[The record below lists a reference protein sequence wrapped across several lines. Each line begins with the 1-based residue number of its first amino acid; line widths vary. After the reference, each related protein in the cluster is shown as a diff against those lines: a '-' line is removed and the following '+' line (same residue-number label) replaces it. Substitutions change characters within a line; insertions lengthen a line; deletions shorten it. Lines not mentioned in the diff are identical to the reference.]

1 MATTKQ
7 TPANLIANPTT
18 GNLQAPLMGNPT
30 PANPQPLMGNPTPA
44 SAALQHMLTN
54 PAQPAARQQ
63 FLSNQAQAAAAA
75 PTMQQQMLT
84 TPAQAAASEAMHQ
97 IYGNQTPVNLQHT
110 PGTVQQP
117 LLTGGQ
123 HAPTDHLQQQFGS
136 HQIPAHAQPHMVI
149 NRNRQQPQLGLMQT
163 PTNVAHQ
170 PQHTTAVQKQ
180 IVPTVN
186 DMQPQQMLATNQAL
200 HNPMMRSDRLM
211 FSSSD
216 DTVMSKQIQATHVP
230 DGREIDVKPLL
241 FIVED
246 IFKRAV
252 PSVLAISG
260 LDGQAST
267 EAIEES
273 TYQSNFMGMLEA
285 MAYVID
291 RISCEISCKCSGGG
305 DAHATTIAILNMLTS
320 YSWDAKLAIALSA
333 FAVNYGEFWLVAQSY
348 TTNQLSKAVAILK
361 QLPEILENSSMLKP
375 QFDAI
380 KNLIKAMVD
389 ISKCIGEFR
398 ELPTH
403 YISSDVEALTTARSH
418 VPVAV
423 YWTIR
428 SILACSSQITGLT
441 LLGREH
447 MVSTT
452 EAWELSS
459 LAHKLSNMHTHLK
472 TQLAICYKLIEEKKH
487 IEGYQNLRHLFDM
500 AHIDNM
506 KILRALIYQKDDL
519 LPLVDGAT
527 KNRVNIEVL
536 RRKNVLLL
544 ISDLDISQEEIVIL
558 EQIYSEAR
566 QHTRHDSLYEVVWLP
581 ILDPTIPWT
590 ETKQERFED
599 LKSTMPWYTVHHP
612 SLIDRA
618 VIKFTKEVWNFQK
631 KPILVVLDPHGR
643 VVCPNALHMM
653 WIWGSLA
660 FPFTTAKEEALWREE
675 TWRLELLVDGIDPVV
690 MNWMN
695 EGRYICLYGGEDM
708 DWIRKFTTTANAVAQ
723 AAGISLGMVYVGKS
737 NPKER
742 VRRNNATI
750 TEENLSHCWQD
761 LTSIWYFWVRIA
773 SMWHSKNQLGKTV
786 ENDHVMN
793 EIMTMLSFDGSEGGW
808 AVLARGN
815 SELVRA
821 KGGLFLTCLQDY
833 EKHWRE
839 PARQK
844 GVIPALQDHLNQL
857 HTPHHCNRFVLPGT
871 AGSIPEN
878 VVCSEC
884 GKSMQRYIMYQCCD
898 E

>member
-1 MATTKQ
+1 MATNKQ
-7 TPANLIANPTT
+7 TPANLIGNATT

-44 SAALQHMLTN
+44 SVATAL
-54 PAQPAARQQ
+54 
-63 FLSNQAQAAAAA
+63 
-75 PTMQQQMLT
+75 QMLT
-84 TPAQAAASEAMHQ
+84 TPAQAAAAAAMQ
-97 IYGNQTPVNLQHT
+97 QLFGNQTPVNLQHT

-117 LLTGGQ
+117 LMTGGQ
-123 HAPTDHLQQQFGS
+123 HTPGNVQQQHMTGGQLAPTDHLQQQLGS
-136 HQIPAHAQPHMVI
+136 HQIPAPPQPHMVI
-149 NRNRQQPQLGLMQT
+149 NRNRQPQMGLMQT
-163 PTNVAHQ
+163 PIRQPQMGLMQTPINVQHQ
-170 PQHTTAVQKQ
+170 PQHTNAVQKQ
-180 IVPTVN
+180 TVPIVN
-186 DMQPQQMLATNQAL
+186 NMQSQQMVASNQAL
-200 HNPMMRSDRLM
+200 RNPMMKSDRHM
-211 FSSSD
+211 FSSD

-241 FIVED
+241 FIVDD

-260 LDGQAST
+260 SDEQAST
-267 EAIEES
+267 EAIEET
-273 TYQSNFMGMLEA
+273 TYQSNFIGMLEA

-291 RISCEISCKCSGGG
+291 RISCEIACKCSGGG
-305 DAHATTIAILNMLTS
+305 DAHATAMAILNMLTS

-389 ISKCIGEFR
+389 ISKCIVEFR

-403 YISSDVEALTTARSH
+403 YISTDVEALTTAMSH

-472 TQLAICYKLIEEKKH
+472 TQLAICYKHIDEKKH
-487 IEGYQNLRHLFDM
+487 IEGYETLRHLFDM

-519 LPLVDGAT
+519 LPLV
-527 KNRVNIEVL
+527 NIEVL

-544 ISDLDISQEEIVIL
+544 ISDLDISQEEIAIL
-558 EQIYSEAR
+558 EQIYSDAKQQTTR
-566 QHTRHDSLYEVVWLP
+566 QESLYEVVWLP

-590 ETKQERFED
+590 ETKQQRFEY
-599 LKSTMPWYTVHHP
+599 LQSAMPWYTIHHP

-653 WIWGSLA
+653 WIWGSAA
-660 FPFTTAKEEALWREE
+660 FPFTTAKEEALWRDEN
-675 TWRLELLVDGIDPVV
+675 WKLELLVDGIDPVV
-690 MNWMN
+690 LNWMS
-695 EGRYICLYGGEDM
+695 EGRYICLYGGEDIE
-708 DWIRKFTTTANAVAQ
+708 WIRKFTTTANAVAQ

-742 VRRNNATI
+742 VRRNCETI
-750 TEENLSHCWQD
+750 TAEKLSHCWQD
-761 LTSIWYFWVRIA
+761 VTSIWYFWVRIA

-786 ENDHVMN
+786 ENDHVMS

-821 KGGLFLTCLQDY
+821 KGGVFLTCLQDY
-833 EKHWRE
+833 EQHWKE
-839 PARQK
+839 PARKK
-844 GVIPALQDHLNQL
+844 GVIPAVQDHLKQL

-884 GKSMQRYIMYQCCD
+884 GKSMQRYVMYQCCD